1 MSAVPRVIRDSA
13 SPGGG
18 SVTGSVASADVH
30 ESARLPRTRAGTAWV
45 LACVAAVAL
54 LVLIVFITQNLH
66 PVEVSF
72 LGWHGQ
78 FPLAVA
84 LLAAA
89 LIGSVLTLILGSTRI
104 LQLRRTAVR
113 SRRERAQ
120 ARVPER
126 KSGSER
132 SA

>member
-1 MSAVPRVIRDSA
+1 
-13 SPGGG
+13 
-18 SVTGSVASADVH
+18 
-30 ESARLPRTRAGTAWV
+30 
-45 LACVAAVAL
+45 VAAIAL

-72 LGWHGQ
+72 LVWHGQ

-84 LLAAA
+84 LLSAA
-89 LIGSVLTLILGSTRI
+89 LIGSVLALILGSTRI

-113 SRRERAQ
+113 SRRPRPQ

-126 KSGSER
+126 
-132 SA
+132 SAA